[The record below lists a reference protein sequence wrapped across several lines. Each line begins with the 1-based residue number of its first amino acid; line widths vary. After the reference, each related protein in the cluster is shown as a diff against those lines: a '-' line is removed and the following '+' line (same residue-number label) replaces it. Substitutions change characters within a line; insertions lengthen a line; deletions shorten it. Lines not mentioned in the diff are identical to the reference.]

1 MMKNLRLLLLSVL
14 FIALSQSTFAC
25 IASTQT
31 VANTT
36 VTHISVK
43 KKMNLLNRFK
53 RQKVGDDSLPIVI
66 VFFMGAI
73 LCGLLSIWAFATA
86 NAEAAAAVNTWCIFC
101 GLGSFLLGLLLA
113 VVAVVF
119 LILFFVKLSKMSSTN

>member
-1 MMKNLRLLLLSVL
+1 
-14 FIALSQSTFAC
+14 
-25 IASTQT
+25 
-31 VANTT
+31 
-36 VTHISVK
+36 
-43 KKMNLLNRFK
+43 MNLLNRFK